1 MHNFIKRKKFLAWTD
16 IDMWDLTNLIGAI
29 FPEVSKDDLIDDQ
42 AKTIRHSP
50 FSLRNYS
57 SYGQLRNSNY

>member
-1 MHNFIKRKKFLAWTD
+1 
-16 IDMWDLTNLIGAI
+16 MWDLTNLIGAI

-50 FSLRNYS
+50 SSLRNYG